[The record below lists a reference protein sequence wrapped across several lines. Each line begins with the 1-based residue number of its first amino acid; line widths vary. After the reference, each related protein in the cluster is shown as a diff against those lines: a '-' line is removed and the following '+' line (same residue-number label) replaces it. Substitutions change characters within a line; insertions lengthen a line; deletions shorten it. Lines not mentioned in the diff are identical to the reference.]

1 VTGRCVGINPATGS
15 QIIFSEDSIHIH
27 VVPLTGVQIKTPLT
41 RLKTGAVAPA
51 SIWAKPDIS
60 PLVLGT
66 LDSLKVQWSTDQP
79 DVVEIKGIF
88 DDVGVRYRDRD
99 SIAVRLRALSPG
111 KANIYAIVWT
121 GNNVKTTVSCEIT
134 VFKQLELEQP
144 KRIVYDPI
152 LIPPKSSIQLMA
164 NLNDVT
170 YELESDVGSVL
181 KVSKNGL
188 VKSGDANGRT
198 LVIVS
203 ELKNVKSKIFV
214 KFRVFLPRQPSTINP
229 SPYPSK

>member
-1 VTGRCVGINPATGS
+1 
-15 QIIFSEDSIHIH
+15 
-27 VVPLTGVQIKTPLT
+27 
-41 RLKTGAVAPA
+41 VAPA

-152 LIPPKSSIQLMA
+152 LIPPKSSIQLKA

-170 YELESDVGSVL
+170 YELESDAGSVL

-203 ELKNVKSKIFV
+203 ELKKVKSKIFV
-214 KFRVFLPRQPSTINP
+214 KFRVFLPRQPSTTNP
-229 SPYPSK
+229 SPFPSK